1 MPPGTLTSLPCL
13 RPCSTDSRPLSKEG
27 GERGVETH
35 SHTEEEE
42 EERERDTSHTHTH
55 THTRKHARK
64 LPLHAAGGTCPR
76 VVWHTHAA
84 MLPRASSLTR
94 VLPPPLSRVTRSV
107 LWLNGNPALICV
119 PLAKERLAAISSYYG
134 PTVTCQVSCC
144 ASCVCSVRACSCTR
158 CDNCDV
164 RVLVCWRHGLRL
176 LSPPFSSPRLLSPWP
191 ASVLLP

>member
-42 EERERDTSHTHTH
+42 EERERETSHTH

-94 VLPPPLSRVTRSV
+94 VLPPNLSRVPRKN
-107 LWLNGNPALICV
+107 LFLNENPDLTCV
-119 PLAKERLAAISSYYG
+119 PLTQALIAAISGYAG
-134 PTVTCQVSCC
+134 PKVTCGVSCC
-144 ASCVCSVRACSCTR
+144 ASCVCASCVSALVLSRVPRAC
-158 CDNCDV
+158 
-164 RVLVCWRHGLRL
+164 VLVCSL
-176 LSPPFSSPRLLSPWP
+176 PR
-191 ASVLLP
+191 AKKD